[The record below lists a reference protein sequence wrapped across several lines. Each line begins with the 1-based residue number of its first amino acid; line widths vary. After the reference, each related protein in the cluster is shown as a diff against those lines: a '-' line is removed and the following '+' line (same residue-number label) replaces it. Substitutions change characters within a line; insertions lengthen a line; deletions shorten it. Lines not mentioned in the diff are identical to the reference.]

1 MAKLYDKS
9 TRRSSG
15 LTNPEELLLA
25 LNDFLVNAKA
35 PAVLEHGE
43 EMMPLRPGEFSFE
56 VRRGFVW
63 VYVWHENR
71 SLSRRIVAIERTGNG
86 SLDCLI
92 HRFGGTPGKL
102 SLLDLDRPQTNHRA
116 LTGLRQSFGEQFRR
130 MLFRQFPGWRI
141 DSLSSSMDL
150 QRSFS
155 PAFPRARLTKGNQQ
169 IAALACPS
177 GRNESALLTFALLW
191 FDHVARNAKR
201 NDQNCRLCLFL
212 PEDCGALTAHRL
224 RWLNDSVLRT
234 QLFRFNA
241 HGSAGMVDPQD
252 LGNLETRVSPHY
264 TPVNLLPDL
273 TLFLRK
279 LGESDSE
286 IGLCPE
292 LNGAVSVKF
301 RGVEFARV
309 ENDRFL
315 LGMDNKEEVG
325 PTEYTRIE
333 HFARQLRELVRTS
346 APQTATAIPFSE
358 APECWLES
366 AVRTQLARV
375 DATLHALP
383 VHGQVLTFAAGDRD
397 LIDLLAVNRAGRL
410 AVIELKA
417 SNDIHLPVQALDYW
431 IRIQW
436 HASRGELSHLFPHV
450 PLLAEAPR
458 LLLLAPAISF
468 HPANVAVLRYFSPLI
483 DVERIGINSDWKD
496 GLKVVM
502 RLPGAATPQS
512 HGGSY

>member
-9 TRRSSG
+9 TRRSG
-15 LTNPEELLLA
+15 GPANPEELLSA
-25 LNDFLVNAKA
+25 LNDFLANAKA
-35 PAVLEHGE
+35 PAVLEYGE

-56 VRRGFVW
+56 VRGGCAW
-63 VYVWHENR
+63 VCIWHENR
-71 SLSRRIVAIERTGNG
+71 SLSRRIIAIERTGNG

-92 HRFGGTPGKL
+92 HRFGGATGKL

-116 LTGLRQSFGEQFRR
+116 LNGLRQSFGEQFRR

-141 DSLSSSMDL
+141 DFLSSSMDL

-177 GRNESALLTFALLW
+177 GKHESSLLSFALLW

-201 NDQNCRLCLFL
+201 NDQSCRLCLFL

-224 RWLNDSVLRT
+224 RWLNEPVLRT

-252 LGNLETRVSPHY
+252 LGNVETRVSAHY
-264 TPVNLLPDL
+264 APVHLLQNL
-273 TLFLRK
+273 TSFLRK
-279 LGESDSE
+279 LSESDGE

-292 LNGAVSVKF
+292 LNGALSVKF
-301 RGVEFARV
+301 RGVEFGRV
-309 ENDRFL
+309 ENDKFL
-315 LGMDNKEEVG
+315 LGFDNKEEIG
-325 PTEYTRIE
+325 PTEYERIE
-333 HFARQLRELVRTS
+333 FFAQQLKELVETS
-346 APQTATAIPFSE
+346 APGTASAMPFSD
-358 APECWLES
+358 ARECWLES
-366 AVRTQLARV
+366 AVRNQLARV
-375 DATLHALP
+375 DATLLEMP

-417 SNDIHLPVQALDYW
+417 SDDIHLPVQALDYW

-436 HASRGELSHLFPHV
+436 HASRGELRHLFPDI
-450 PLLAEAPR
+450 PLSAEAPR

-483 DVERIGINSDWKD
+483 DVERIGINSDWQD
-496 GLKVVM
+496 SLKVVM